1 MERMGFT
8 VDGSGCEATG
18 REMSR
23 RAEGVQATDHRRGR
37 DESDL
42 ATIGTLDD
50 KKPKL
55 RDSENQ
61 SSCHGQMQVPDSRGP
76 ANGIVMGFGI
86 VISRSIIPRVPRR

>member
-8 VDGSGCEATG
+8 VDGSGWEATG

-23 RAEGVQATDHRRGR
+23 RADGVQATDHRRGR

-42 ATIGTLDD
+42 ATIGALDD
-50 KKPKL
+50 KKPTL

-61 SSCHGQMQVPDSRGP
+61 SSCLGQMQVPDPRGP

-86 VISRSIIPRVPRR
+86 VISRIIIPRVPRR

>member
-8 VDGSGCEATG
+8 LGAPRWEATG

-23 RAEGVQATDHRRGR
+23 RAEGVQAIAPRRGR

-42 ATIGTLDD
+42 ATIAALDD

-55 RDSENQ
+55 RDSGNQ
-61 SSCHGQMQVPDSRGP
+61 PHCLGQMQVPDSRGP
-76 ANGIVMGFGI
+76 ASGLVTGFGI
-86 VISRSIIPRVPRR
+86 AISRIIIPRTTRR